1 MLGSYRGFGAA
12 SEPLDLG
19 NLRSSC
25 PPKTRPVATDQRERM
40 AEWLQTP
47 VGLPDQV
54 MTVMIRNAAR

>member
-25 PPKTRPVATDQRERM
+25 PPEESPSGNRPNAQRMVERP
-40 AEWLQTP
+40 AWVCEESK
-47 VGLPDQV
+47 
-54 MTVMIRNAAR
+54 IRASYGP